1 MSQPLRPDLQ
11 IIANWIRPGSRV
23 LDLGCGEGELL
34 DYLRREKQVQGYGIE
49 VDDERLAAAIRRGLP
64 VLQQDLDQGL
74 RQFADNSV
82 DTVVLSLTLQAV
94 HYPRELLLEMLRVGR
109 EGIVTFPNMGHWRAR
124 WQLGITGRMPMTDV
138 LPHSWYDTPNIHLCT
153 IDDFDALCHDN
164 QIAVLERRVL
174 DDRRR
179 NTAANRVWPNLLG
192 EVALYRCAL
201 RQPEEKK

>member
-11 IIANWIRPGSRV
+11 IIADWIRPGSRV

-34 DYLRREKQVQGYGIE
+34 DYLRREKQVQGHGIE

-94 HYPRELLLEMLRVGR
+94 YYPRELLLEMLRVGR

-124 WQLGITGRMPMTDV
+124 WQLGVTGRMPMTDV